1 MWRHISSEIRHFRDQ
16 AGYRTAVFHPIPH
29 AVIPTLQTSCAER
42 TLGST
47 VTPPTCRDHV
57 HLFLTRH
64 YPVTLQGYGVVTWN
78 WLIVPPL
85 TNMKRKTEQVEME
98 VNLREAREVITC

>member
-1 MWRHISSEIRHFRDQ
+1 MWYVSSETRHFPDQ
-16 AGYRTAVFHPIPH
+16 ASCRTAVFHPLPH
-29 AVIPTLQTSCAER
+29 AVIPTLQTSGGER
-42 TLGST
+42 TLGSSLT
-47 VTPPTCRDHV
+47 LPTCRDHV

-64 YPVTLQGYGVVTWN
+64 YPVTLQGCGVVTWN

-98 VNLREAREVITC
+98 VNLREERGVITC